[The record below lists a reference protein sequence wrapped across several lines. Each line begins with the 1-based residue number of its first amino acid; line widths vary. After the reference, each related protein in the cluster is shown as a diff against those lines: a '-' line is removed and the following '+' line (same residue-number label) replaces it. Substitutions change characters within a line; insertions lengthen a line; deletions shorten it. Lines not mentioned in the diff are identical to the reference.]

1 MTTATEQWLGGIFF
15 AEVLVVFW
23 ALVVSPEWESLGSG
37 LCWALHCR
45 VQCFRMEQTDQIWPK
60 PKGIKNNMRLDFLV
74 MRNVYFKYKGPQ
86 KCWEAGLRRAHNT
99 SGNTAK
105 SLSPRQAAFEPVR
118 ESRTQESLV
127 EKQLL
132 RTLKVS
138 IKRCRLC
145 SVKTLKLYTC
155 KLIKV
160 N

>member
-1 MTTATEQWLGGIFF
+1 
-15 AEVLVVFW
+15 
-23 ALVVSPEWESLGSG
+23 
-37 LCWALHCR
+37 
-45 VQCFRMEQTDQIWPK
+45 
-60 PKGIKNNMRLDFLV
+60 MRLDFLV
-74 MRNVYFKYKGPQ
+74 RKNVYFKYKGQQ
-86 KCWEAGLRRAHNT
+86 KYREAGLERAHNT

-105 SLSPRQAAFEPVR
+105 NSSPCQAAFEPVR

-132 RTLKVS
+132 STLKVS

-145 SVKTLKLYTC
+145 SVRTLKLYTC